1 MGATMAARGQ
11 GHAKRSLGQNFLV
24 DPNTSR
30 RIVRA
35 LDIEPHD
42 HVLEI
47 GPGRGAL
54 TDILAASDAAALYAV
69 EKDRELAPQLKSR
82 HPRLNIALI
91 DAMDVA
97 WERLAP
103 ERSWKI
109 IGNLP
114 YNVASPIIW
123 EIAHRAAPASR
134 CVFMVQKEVA
144 QRLAAPP
151 GTKTYGALSVF
162 VQSFMR
168 VKLAFTVGPQVFRPR
183 PKIDSAVVVFTRA
196 ESRVVDAKALGAVLA
211 TCFQKRRKQLGS
223 ILKQF
228 WSEDL
233 EKLFE
238 ARGLSTSMRPEN
250 LTVEDFQALA
260 VVMNMRFRS

>member
-1 MGATMAARGQ
+1 MVAVKEARGQ
-11 GHAKRSLGQNFLV
+11 GYAKRSLGQNFLV

-30 RIVRA
+30 RIVQA

-54 TDILAASDAAALYAV
+54 TDILAASEAHAVYAV
-69 EKDRELAPQLKSR
+69 EKDRELAPRLKAR
-82 HPRLNIALI
+82 HPRLRIALI
-91 DAMDVA
+91 DALDVA
-97 WERLAP
+97 WERLSP
-103 ERSWKI
+103 EHPWKI

-123 EIAHRAAPASR
+123 EIAHRAMPASR

-151 GTKTYGALSVF
+151 GSKTYGALSVF
-162 VQSFMR
+162 VQSYMR

-183 PKIDSAVVVFTRA
+183 PKIDSAVVVFTRM
-196 ESRVVDAKALGAVLA
+196 ESRSVDAEALGAVLA
-211 TCFQKRRKQLGS
+211 VCFQKRRKQLGS

-228 WSEDL
+228 WSQEL
-233 EKLFE
+233 EMLFE
-238 ARGLSTSMRPEN
+238 KRGLSTTMRPEN
-250 LTVEDFQALA
+250 LAVEDFQALA
-260 VVMNMRFRS
+260 AVMNLRFRP